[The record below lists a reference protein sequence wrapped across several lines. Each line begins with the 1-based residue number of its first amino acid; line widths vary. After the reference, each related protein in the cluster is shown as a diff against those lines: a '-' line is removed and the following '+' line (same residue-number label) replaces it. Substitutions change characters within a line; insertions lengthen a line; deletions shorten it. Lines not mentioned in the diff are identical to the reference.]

1 MTSECAC
8 LNCSGSSSCSER
20 TKDAMQSDLTI
31 IRIRLSIGGVKQ
43 RAEKLIVGRVT
54 GSIVCVCRKNKGRGA
69 VRFENNPNK
78 IVDRG
83 G

>member
-20 TKDAMQSDLTI
+20 TKDAVQSDLTI

-43 RAEKLIVGRVT
+43 RAEQLIVGRVAREIA
-54 GSIVCVCRKNKGRGA
+54 SIVCVFRFAHSNVRPDGFFIGRA
-69 VRFENNPNK
+69 T
-78 IVDRG
+78 
-83 G
+83 